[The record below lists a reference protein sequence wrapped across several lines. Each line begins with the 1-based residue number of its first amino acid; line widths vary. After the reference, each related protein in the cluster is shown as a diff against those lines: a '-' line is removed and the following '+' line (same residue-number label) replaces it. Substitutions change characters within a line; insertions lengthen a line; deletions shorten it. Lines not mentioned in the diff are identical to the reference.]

1 MITDIKHR
9 IKSETEKIFPEL
21 VEIRREIHKHPEL
34 AYEEYRTS
42 RLISEYLK
50 ALGLDVQEGVAKT
63 GVVAHLKGERKSE
76 RSKVVALR
84 ADIDALP
91 MPEETTHHF
100 RSTVEGK
107 MHACGHDAHT
117 AIMLGVAK
125 ILSTLK
131 NDFSGTVKFIFQPSE
146 EKLPGG
152 AKPMLDEG
160 VFENPKPDVVFG
172 QHCIPQV
179 PVGKLGFYSG
189 AMMAASDE
197 LYFTIRGIGGHGS
210 APHRA
215 KDPIVATVQ
224 LISALQT
231 IVSRNMPPKE
241 AVVVS
246 ICAINGGSATNIIPN
261 EVKLMGTLRTMNED
275 LRKDAW
281 QRLEEIT
288 HYTAKAM
295 GVEAELEIRKGY
307 PVLINDKSVTEFAM
321 ACSRDYLGEENT
333 IVPEPIMG
341 AEDFAYFLQ
350 ACNGTFWQLGVGN
363 EAKGIVHNIHST
375 RFDIDEEALAIG
387 AGFTSYLTYNYLL
400 TNHD

>member
-179 PVGKLGFYSG
+179 PVGKLGFYAG

-197 LYFTIRGIGGHGS
+197 LYFTIRGVGGHGS

-224 LISALQT
+224 LISALNHRQPKYAAQR
-231 IVSRNMPPKE
+231 SRR
-241 AVVVS
+241 
-246 ICAINGGSATNIIPN
+246 GQH
-261 EVKLMGTLRTMNED
+261 LRHQR
-275 LRKDAW
+275 RKCN
-281 QRLEEIT
+281 Q
-288 HYTAKAM
+288 HY
-295 GVEAELEIRKGY
+295 
-307 PVLINDKSVTEFAM
+307 P
-321 ACSRDYLGEENT
+321 
-333 IVPEPIMG
+333 
-341 AEDFAYFLQ
+341 
-350 ACNGTFWQLGVGN
+350 
-363 EAKGIVHNIHST
+363 
-375 RFDIDEEALAIG
+375 
-387 AGFTSYLTYNYLL
+387 
-400 TNHD
+400 